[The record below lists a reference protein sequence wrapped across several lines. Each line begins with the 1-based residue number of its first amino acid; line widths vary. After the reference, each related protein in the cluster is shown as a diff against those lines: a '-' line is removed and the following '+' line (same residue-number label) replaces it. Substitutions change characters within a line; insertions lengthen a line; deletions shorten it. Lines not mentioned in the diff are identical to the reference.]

1 MMEDQAKFIVEEVCK
16 AVQENGQFVIGQ
28 LKALFES
35 KGKEN
40 EDDVP
45 EMLFGYEVVDWI
57 GIGSFGSV
65 YLVKDKDTGE
75 PYAMK
80 IIPLVDNEVTIT
92 IAREIFI
99 LYKIQH
105 PNIVMYH

>member
-1 MMEDQAKFIVEEVCK
+1 
-16 AVQENGQFVIGQ
+16 
-28 LKALFES
+28 
-35 KGKEN
+35 
-40 EDDVP
+40 
-45 EMLFGYEVVDWI
+45 MLFGYEVVDWI

-99 LYKIQH
+99 LYKVQH

>member
-1 MMEDQAKFIVEEVCK
+1 MIYLDSDVMYVSVDNKMEDQAKFIVEEVCK

-45 EMLFGYEVVDWI
+45 VVYTFSFIYDLKHLLSVSLCVFSYLLLIFDVELFLFQGNAFWI
-57 GIGSFGSV
+57 
-65 YLVKDKDTGE
+65 
-75 PYAMK
+75 
-80 IIPLVDNEVTIT
+80 
-92 IAREIFI
+92 
-99 LYKIQH
+99 
-105 PNIVMYH
+105 